1 MHEFFQRFIHRKDG
15 VRGLYRG
22 MTSPLLGVAGI
33 NAVTFGVNAQVNLF
47 RSDTLLT
54 KKAFMP
60 FLVRFLSSFHSQTA
74 SRQ

>member
-1 MHEFFQRFIHRKDG
+1 MHEFFQRLIHRKDG

-47 RSDTLLT
+47 RSDTLLINKCST
-54 KKAFMP
+54 F
-60 FLVRFLSSFHSQTA
+60 FLTRS
-74 SRQ
+74 

>member
-1 MHEFFQRFIHRKDG
+1 MHEFFQRFVHRKDG

-33 NAVTFGVNAQVNLF
+33 NAVTFGVNAQVNSF

-54 KKAFMP
+54 KNESMT
-60 FLVRFLSSFHSQTA
+60 FLARF
-74 SRQ
+74 